1 MLTHHHNHTC
11 NLPSICTSL
20 VQRANQSYY
29 ANVPALALDE
39 QSRLIDQVIRF
50 AFETLNVR
58 HLEVYVSSAEMALLA
73 APTN

>member
-1 MLTHHHNHTC
+1 MLTHHHDHTC
-11 NLPSICTSL
+11 NLPSICAPL

-58 HLEVYVSSAEMALLA
+58 HLEVYVSSAEMAVFA

>member
-1 MLTHHHNHTC
+1 MLTQYHDDAC
-11 NLPSICTSL
+11 KLQSMCAPL

-29 ANVPALALDE
+29 TSVPALALDE

-58 HLEVYVSSAEMALLA
+58 HLEVYVSRAEMGVLA

>member
-1 MLTHHHNHTC
+1 MPAHHHDHTC
-11 NLPSICTSL
+11 NLQSIRAPL
-20 VQRANQSYY
+20 LQRASQSYY
-29 ANVPALALDE
+29 AEVPALALDE